1 MTMKKRKAGVALAVI
16 LGIVVTGC
24 AKAPET
30 EVLSNGVAQAI
41 AGSDSA
47 IESIVRGQDEGNSD
61 VQQEKT
67 VSEDVTDDEP
77 EETQESITTLKK
89 NIGSGEN
96 SMQLDAQVVGTQVQ
110 TITAGSAR
118 INGELLDRQ
127 GIKDTLFAGEQV
139 TEDTPEA
146 QAAENGEENIDTSTQ
161 MHTDKSYT
169 LANAEGTKN
178 FTTTETAGFVY
189 NDDTLLKNYGKLD
202 QQGTTEKAGVDVSA
216 DYTESMAMS
225 QLEAVLSAIVN
236 IPCQIVS
243 ATAVYTEDQEGYYK
257 LVFAPVLD
265 NIPFLI
271 TEQSTPTDL
280 AEVTGTAQIGK
291 EGIAMLYAD
300 SFLWEENEKG
310 EAQQII
316 SQDTVMQL
324 LEKYV
329 QDQNLQVSSDITYTK
344 MLLSWMP
351 VRKDAET
358 AKLIPVW
365 RIYTPFNEAITS
377 GMLDIAAEK
386 GVPTDIWINAVD
398 GSLVRTQ

>member
-1 MTMKKRKAGVALAVI
+1 M
-16 LGIVVTGC
+16 
-24 AKAPET
+24 
-30 EVLSNGVAQAI
+30 
-41 AGSDSA
+41 
-47 IESIVRGQDEGNSD
+47 
-61 VQQEKT
+61 
-67 VSEDVTDDEP
+67 
-77 EETQESITTLKK
+77 
-89 NIGSGEN
+89 
-96 SMQLDAQVVGTQVQ
+96 
-110 TITAGSAR
+110 
-118 INGELLDRQ
+118 
-127 GIKDTLFAGEQV
+127 
-139 TEDTPEA
+139 
-146 QAAENGEENIDTSTQ
+146 
-161 MHTDKSYT
+161 
-169 LANAEGTKN
+169 
-178 FTTTETAGFVY
+178 
-189 NDDTLLKNYGKLD
+189 
-202 QQGTTEKAGVDVSA
+202 DVSA
-216 DYTESMAMS
+216 DFTESMAMS
-225 QLEAVLSAIVN
+225 QLEAALSTIVK

-243 ATAVYTEDQEGYYK
+243 ATAVYTENQEGYYK

-386 GVPTDIWINAVD
+386 DVPTDIWINAVD